1 MKRLFTTPIIW
12 IFNFIKDSS
21 VFHLLIGTLL
31 ILLIWWG
38 YLTCSTWLPS
48 NILDFLLANIPAELQ
63 NEQKPLEFGTFGD
76 YFGALNCLF
85 AGLAYV
91 AVFVSIRQ
99 QSKSINIQQKE
110 LKAQLTEMAN
120 SVKVAKAQH
129 ELQREYQFSDE
140 FYRRINLL
148 KMIEKDISYKNETG
162 QSASMSAAIELNRM
176 TKYVLQEDYQAFRS
190 YISSK
195 DGNVIYSLKKSM
207 DSFAVWMQ
215 TYTDTLE
222 WLHAHTQEIEN
233 RKIDEIDINANP
245 DEQIQHIK
253 DTMCKERKHF
263 ESILISSTI
272 WSLQYLLVLE
282 LDRTKSLNRIHSLF
296 DHPSFASG
304 NIGSNARNASYRRVF
319 HKLLHINEE
328 NNLEQQ
334 LGEIHEYAT
343 GSFL

>member
-1 MKRLFTTPIIW
+1 MKRIFISPIVW
-12 IFNFIKDSS
+12 IYNFIKDSS
-21 VFHLLIGTLL
+21 VIHLLIGTIL
-31 ILLIWWG
+31 ILLVWWS
-38 YLTCSTWLPS
+38 YLTCSTWLPTT
-48 NILDFLLANIPAELQ
+48 IRDFLHAHIPVGLHNQ
-63 NEQKPLEFGTFGD
+63 QTTIEFGTFGD

-85 AGLAYV
+85 AGLAYA

-99 QSKSINIQQKE
+99 QSKSINIQQNE

-148 KMIEKDISYKNETG
+148 KMIEKDICYKNETG
-162 QSASMSAAIELNRM
+162 QSASMSAALELNIM
-176 TKYVLQEDYQAFRS
+176 TKYVLQEDYPALRS
-190 YISSK
+190 YISNK
-195 DGNVIYSLKKSM
+195 DDDVICSLRKSM

-215 TYTDTLE
+215 TYTGTLE

-233 RKIDEIDINANP
+233 RKIDEIETNANP
-245 DEQIQHIK
+245 DERIRHIK
-253 DTMCKERKHF
+253 NTMRKERKHF

-282 LDRTKSLNRIHSLF
+282 LDRTKSLNRINSLF

-304 NIGSNARNASYRRVF
+304 NIGSSVRNASYRKVF
-319 HKLLHINEE
+319 HKLLHIKQG

-334 LGEIHEYAT
+334 LKAIHEYAT
-343 GSFL
+343 ESVF